1 MQCGNYYCVCGSAMF
16 PHGRPWDGT
25 MYLTC
30 TAPYCR
36 QYNIPVKMPT
46 VAAEAADP
54 RIVRAIQ
61 QEERSNHE
69 PPRVAS

>member
-1 MQCGNYYCVCGSAMF
+1 
-16 PHGRPWDGT
+16 